1 MRAETKRKI
10 AQEVLDW
17 RHEALIDAELADLLS
32 VRFEGGSSMMST
44 ALRWLGF
51 FAVLLLGMSV
61 LGLLGMSLGDVAL
74 YLAPFLLGGLSG
86 AAWYYGTQMAAH
98 PEQRY
103 PFSGAVLLTAGLVGL
118 FGALTLAFVAFGGD
132 RFELAYPYFMLLT
145 AAAALATAY
154 RYGLRWPLGL
164 GILVLFHALG
174 NWHAYA
180 GGGAYYLGIRDE
192 RITMAAA
199 LAVLGFGIW
208 HERRIEREDD
218 GRWIGFGQLYIVFG
232 LLYVNLCAW
241 FLSLFP
247 GGIGW
252 VLLFTALGV
261 AELIV
266 GARLRD
272 TRFVGFAVVFLAID
286 LYTRFYEHFW
296 DSLSKG
302 VFFLLAGGAGV
313 VGGALMEHKAR
324 QRRRP
329 VAS

>member
-17 RHEALIDAELADLLS
+17 RHEGLIDAKLAGLLAA
-32 VRFEGGSSMMST
+32 RFATGSNMLAT

-61 LGLLGMSLGDVAL
+61 LGLVGMTLGAVAI
-74 YLAPFLLGGLSG
+74 YLAPFLLGALSVAG
-86 AAWYYGTQMAAH
+86 WHFGTQMAAH

-103 PFSGAVLLTAGLVGL
+103 PFSGAVLLTAGLIGL
-118 FGALTLAFVAFGGD
+118 FGALMLLFVAFGGE
-132 RFELAYPYFMLLT
+132 RYEAVYPLFMLLT

-154 RYGLRWPLGL
+154 RYGLRWPLAL
-164 GILVLFHALG
+164 GVLMSFHALG

-192 RITMAAA
+192 RLTMTVA
-199 LAVLGFGIW
+199 LLVLGIGLW
-208 HERRIEREDD
+208 HERVWERDEDC
-218 GRWIGFGQLYIVFG
+218 RWIGFGQLYIVLG
-232 LLYVNLCAW
+232 LLYINLCAW

-247 GGIGW
+247 GGVGW
-252 VLLFTALGV
+252 VLTFTALGLGG
-261 AELIV
+261 LIA
-266 GARLRD
+266 GARWRD
-272 TRFVGFAVVFLAID
+272 TRFVGFAVVFLSID

-302 VFFLLAGGAGV
+302 LFFLIAGALGVIAGV
-313 VGGALMEHKAR
+313 IMEHKAR
-324 QRRRP
+324 QRRGQP
-329 VAS
+329 VT